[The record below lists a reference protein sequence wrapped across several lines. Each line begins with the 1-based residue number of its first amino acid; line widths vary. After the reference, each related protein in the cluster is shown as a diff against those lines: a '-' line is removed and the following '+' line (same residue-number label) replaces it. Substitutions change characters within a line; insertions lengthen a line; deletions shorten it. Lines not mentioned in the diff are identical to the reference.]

1 MLVGAF
7 FGIFIADKSGNLF
20 VALAAAVLAGVA
32 LAAVHALAAITFRAD
47 QIVSGMALNI
57 LALGLT
63 SYLNYEQYGTTGTPA
78 DLPSVPAF
86 TVPVVS
92 GLPFVGDVLG
102 RQNTL
107 LWVMFLLVIVLQL
120 FLFRT
125 VPGLR
130 LRAVG
135 EHPRAADTVG
145 IDVRRTRYWAVLASG
160 AFAALGGVYLSMAV
174 SGSFTDNMTNGRG
187 FIGLAA
193 MIFGRWTPV
202 GALVAS
208 TDSRGRTVFH
218 FNSLPKDTALVMDSD
233 VSSNTSSEVSI
244 LEANGSV
251 FAEQVHLSVRPTRLK
266 LIMKL
271 DQYESTARYRIGPEG
286 KPLLVEHTADMT
298 GSGMGQEGKAHTVAT
313 YSDYRAIK

>member
-1 MLVGAF
+1 MELLLGAGVLATTLRLATPIAFAGLGGVITERSGVTNIALEASMLVGAF
-7 FGIFIADKSGNLF
+7 FGIVAGDKTGSLP
-20 VALAAAVLAGVA
+20 AAILVGVLAGTA
-32 LAAVHALAAITFRAD
+32 LAGLHALASITFRAD

-63 SYLNYEQYGTTGTPA
+63 SYLNYELYGTTGTPA
-78 DLPSVPAF
+78 DVP
-86 TVPVVS
+86 TVPPLVLPGIS
-92 GLPFVGDVLG
+92 GIPFIGDVIG
-102 RQNTL
+102 KQNWL
-107 LWVMFLLVIVLQL
+107 VWVMFLFVILLQL

-160 AFAALGGVYLSMAV
+160 MIASLGGIFLSMAI

-208 TDSRGRTVFH
+208 LIFGYGD
-218 FNSLPKDTALVMDSD
+218 A
-233 VSSNTSSEVSI
+233 
-244 LEANGSV
+244 
-251 FAEQVHLSVRPTRLK
+251 LSVSLQGASIGDLRFPVQLLSTIPYILTVLAVAGFVGRSRAPAADGLP
-266 LIMKL
+266 
-271 DQYESTARYRIGPEG
+271 YESEG
-286 KPLLVEHTADMT
+286 H
-298 GSGMGQEGKAHTVAT
+298 
-313 YSDYRAIK
+313 

>member
-1 MLVGAF
+1 MELLLGAGVLAATLRLATPIAFAALGGVVTERSGVTNIALEGCMLVGAF
-7 FGIFIADKSGNLF
+7 FGIFVADKSGSL
-20 VALAAAVLAGVA
+20 VIALAAALLAGVA
-32 LAAVHALAAITFRAD
+32 LAAMHALAAITFRAD

-78 DLPSVPAF
+78 DLPGVPTL
-86 TVPVVS
+86 TVPFVS

-107 LWVMFLLVIVLQL
+107 VWVMFALVVLLQL

-160 AFAALGGVYLSMAV
+160 ALAALGGVYLSMAV

-208 TDSRGRTVFH
+208 IIFGYGD
-218 FNSLPKDTALVMDSD
+218 A
-233 VSSNTSSEVSI
+233 
-244 LEANGSV
+244 
-251 FAEQVHLSVRPTRLK
+251 LSVSLQGASLGDLRFPVQLLSTIPYVLTILAVAGFVGRSRPPAA
-266 LIMKL
+266 
-271 DQYESTARYRIGPEG
+271 DGVPYESEG
-286 KPLLVEHTADMT
+286 H
-298 GSGMGQEGKAHTVAT
+298 
-313 YSDYRAIK
+313 

>member
-1 MLVGAF
+1 MSLEVLIGAGVLATTLRLATPIAFAALGGVITERSGVTNIALEGCMLMGAF
-7 FGIFIADKSGNLF
+7 FGIVAADKTGSLPIAIAGALL
-20 VALAAAVLAGVA
+20 AGIGLAAL
-32 LAAVHALAAITFRAD
+32 HALASVTFRAD

-63 SYLNYEQYGTTGTPA
+63 SYLNYELYGTTGTPA
-78 DLPSVPAF
+78 DLP
-86 TVPVVS
+86 TVPPLVLPGIS
-92 GLPFVGDVLG
+92 GIPFVGDVIG
-102 RQNTL
+102 KQNAL
-107 LWVMFLLVIVLQL
+107 VWVMFVLVFVLQW

-145 IDVRRTRYWAVLASG
+145 IDVRRTRYWAVIASG
-160 AFAALGGVYLSMAV
+160 GIAALGGVFLSMAI

-208 TDSRGRTVFH
+208 LIFGYGD
-218 FNSLPKDTALVMDSD
+218 A
-233 VSSNTSSEVSI
+233 
-244 LEANGSV
+244 
-251 FAEQVHLSVRPTRLK
+251 LSVSLQGASIGDLRFPVQLLSTIPYVFTILAVAGFVGRSRAPAADGLP
-266 LIMKL
+266 
-271 DQYESTARYRIGPEG
+271 YESEG
-286 KPLLVEHTADMT
+286 H
-298 GSGMGQEGKAHTVAT
+298 
-313 YSDYRAIK
+313 

>member
-1 MLVGAF
+1 MEVLIGAGVLAATLRLATPIAFAALGGVITERSGVTNIALEGCMLVGAF
-7 FGIFIADKSGNLF
+7 FGIFVADKSGSLGI
-20 VALAAAVLAGVA
+20 AIAAAVLAGML
-32 LAAVHALAAITFRAD
+32 LAALHALASITWRAD

-63 SYLNYEQYGTTGTPA
+63 SYLNYDQYGTTGTPA
-78 DLPSVPAF
+78 DLPGVPAL
-86 TVPVVS
+86 TLPGIS
-92 GLPFVGDVLG
+92 ALPFVGDVIG
-102 RQNTL
+102 KQNSL
-107 LWVMFLLVIVLQL
+107 VWVMFVLVIVLQL

-160 AFAALGGVYLSMAV
+160 ALAALGGVYLSMAV

-208 TDSRGRTVFH
+208 LIFGYGD
-218 FNSLPKDTALVMDSD
+218 A
-233 VSSNTSSEVSI
+233 
-244 LEANGSV
+244 
-251 FAEQVHLSVRPTRLK
+251 LSVSLQGASIGDLRFPVQLLSVIPYVLTILAVAGFVGRSRAPAADGLP
-266 LIMKL
+266 
-271 DQYESTARYRIGPEG
+271 YEKEG
-286 KPLLVEHTADMT
+286 H
-298 GSGMGQEGKAHTVAT
+298 
-313 YSDYRAIK
+313 

>member
-1 MLVGAF
+1 LSLEVLIGAGVLATTLRLATPIAFAALGGVITERSGVTNIALEGCMLMGAF
-7 FGIFIADKSGNLF
+7 FGIVAADKSGSLPIAIA
-20 VALAAAVLAGVA
+20 VALLAGLALAAL
-32 LAAVHALAAITFRAD
+32 HALASVTFRAD

-63 SYLNYEQYGTTGTPA
+63 SYLNYELYGTTGTPA
-78 DLPSVPAF
+78 DLP
-86 TVPVVS
+86 TVPPLVLPGIS
-92 GLPFVGDVLG
+92 GLPFVGEVIG
-102 RQNTL
+102 KQNAL
-107 LWVMFLLVIVLQL
+107 VWVMFVLVIVLQW

-145 IDVRRTRYWAVLASG
+145 IDVRRTRYWAVIASG
-160 AFAALGGVYLSMAV
+160 AIAALGGVFLSMAI

-208 TDSRGRTVFH
+208 LIFGYGD
-218 FNSLPKDTALVMDSD
+218 A
-233 VSSNTSSEVSI
+233 
-244 LEANGSV
+244 
-251 FAEQVHLSVRPTRLK
+251 LSVSLQGASIGDLRFPVQL
-266 LIMKL
+266 L
-271 DQYESTARYRIGPEG
+271 STIPYLLTILAVAGFVGRSRAPAADGLPYASEG
-286 KPLLVEHTADMT
+286 H
-298 GSGMGQEGKAHTVAT
+298 
-313 YSDYRAIK
+313 